1 MNRRGSGSLRAA
13 WLALAAAG
21 AAHAAAAQGT
31 PPKPAAPAVGGADQG
46 KAVSGYRPD
55 KSVHSRL
62 SALKP
67 PTDVVEPT
75 GPELAAK
82 LGLEVVGP
90 DPADGVVHY
99 RHARTGTLFVFVP
112 GGTFKYG
119 SNYSDI
125 YSNRQVAEAANR
137 GKNGPEYFDWEQPQT
152 EVYVSPFF
160 IGRCEVTN
168 GEYRRFLADWKA
180 GKVTSDLEYP
190 LGPETIDHTPYLSQR
205 AELPFWGENQSV
217 VGVSWIDA
225 WAYCRWLGGRMPTEA
240 EWEKAARGPD
250 GRLWPWGNEF
260 DPMRA
265 NTAESGNRRSLEVGT
280 YLGGRSVYGALD
292 MAGNAQE
299 YCIDSFEPTEY
310 RFVRKKDPCLIERF
324 PPSPKRTVRGGNW
337 NYISLLHRA
346 RCTARGMAQIQTRY
360 SEGSVVSTDY
370 LITGIRV
377 VISPTLDLYPDGALE
392 PLLQERAK
400 SIERNKQL
408 NATHSG
414 APPDK
419 SDATDPASDDSDGG
433 GAPAK
438 KDD

>member
-31 PPKPAAPAVGGADQG
+31 PSKPVAPAVGGADQG

-205 AELPFWGENQSV
+205 AELPFWKKNQPV
-217 VGVSWIDA
+217 VGVS
-225 WAYCRWLGGRMPTEA
+225 
-240 EWEKAARGPD
+240 
-250 GRLWPWGNEF
+250 
-260 DPMRA
+260 
-265 NTAESGNRRSLEVGT
+265 
-280 YLGGRSVYGALD
+280 
-292 MAGNAQE
+292 
-299 YCIDSFEPTEY
+299 
-310 RFVRKKDPCLIERF
+310 
-324 PPSPKRTVRGGNW
+324 
-337 NYISLLHRA
+337 
-346 RCTARGMAQIQTRY
+346 
-360 SEGSVVSTDY
+360 
-370 LITGIRV
+370 
-377 VISPTLDLYPDGALE
+377 
-392 PLLQERAK
+392 
-400 SIERNKQL
+400 
-408 NATHSG
+408 
-414 APPDK
+414 
-419 SDATDPASDDSDGG
+419 
-433 GAPAK
+433 
-438 KDD
+438 